1 MVPVKIECECGQN
14 YAFDV
19 EPVNGRMPSAVSCPS
34 CGADGTAAAN
44 DCIAQQLQLAQPA
57 PAATATATAATATV
71 SAPAGPIRLGIARPQ
86 AQSGAAAG
94 PLALDD
100 AGRAKVVQEAR
111 TKMMIGGDSTEQVAA
126 FLKVK
131 GFDPAEAMKLAR
143 GFYQER
149 ASIVR
154 TNGVKKIIVGVL
166 LLAVPI
172 VLYFIFS
179 ARGRF
184 PIRRMLWAYGVG
196 IFGGYLFVSGII
208 MILAPKSERGAVV
221 KE

>member
-44 DCIAQQLQLAQPA
+44 DYLCGSATGQLGQVAMAASQPA
-57 PAATATATAATATV
+57 PAATAP
-71 SAPAGPIRLGIARPQ
+71 APVRLGIARPQ
-86 AQSGAAAG
+86 AQPGAATAAG

-100 AGRAKVVQEAR
+100 AGRDKLVQDAR
-111 TKMMIGGDSTEQVAA
+111 TKMMIGGDSTEQVTA

-131 GFDPAEAMKLAR
+131 GFDPDEAMEIAR

-149 ASIVR
+149 AAIVR
-154 TNGVKKIIVGVL
+154 GNGVKKIIVGL
-166 LLAVPI
+166 LLVAVPF
-172 VLYFIFS
+172 VLYFIF
-179 ARGRF
+179 AVRGRF
-184 PIRRMLWAYGVG
+184 PIRIMIWAYGVG
-196 IFGGYLFVSGII
+196 IFGAYWFVSGII
-208 MILAPKSERGAVV
+208 MILAPKSEKGAVV

>member
-19 EPVNGRMPSAVSCPS
+19 EPINGRMPAAVSCPS

-44 DCIAQQLQLAQPA
+44 DYLSQQPAQPA
-57 PAATATATAATATV
+57 LVVAAPATATV
-71 SAPAGPIRLGIARPQ
+71 SAPAAPVRLGIARPQ
-86 AQSGAAAG
+86 AQPGAAMAAG

-100 AGRAKVVQEAR
+100 AGRAKLVQEAR
-111 TKMMIGGDSTEQVAA
+111 TKMMIGGDSKEQVAA

-131 GFDPAEAMKLAR
+131 GFDPAEAVEVAR

-149 ASIVR
+149 AAVVR
-154 TNGVKKIIVGVL
+154 SNGVKKTIVGL
-166 LLAVPI
+166 LLVAVPF
-172 VLYFIFS
+172 VLYFIF
-179 ARGRF
+179 AVRGRY
-184 PIRRMLWAYGVG
+184 PIRIMLWAYGVG
-196 IFGGYLFVSGII
+196 IFGAYWFVSGII
-208 MILAPKSERGAVV
+208 MILAPKSEKGAVV